1 MSERAQELAEQ
12 MRGVACCAHPV
23 RLRGHI
29 ESVDQATGE
38 LTRSLDTTDA
48 PGGVLLV
55 ACGNRRATACPS
67 CAQTYRGDAWQL
79 IASGLAGG
87 KGVPA
92 EIATRPRVFVTL
104 TAPSFG
110 PVHSRRMRNGKPR
123 VCRTRRTDV
132 CPHGVDR
139 SCRLRHSADD
149 PLLGQPLCP
158 GCFDYTAAVL
168 WNVHASALWNRT
180 VIAIRRQLARN
191 AHVSAKAWSRRARL
205 SFVKVVEYQERGAI
219 HLHAIFRLDRMNSH
233 DGALGASSAEELA
246 AAIREAVLT
255 AVVPVQLP
263 DGNQSHAKW
272 GNQTDVRPLGRDV
285 TRAHAVAAYVAKYAT
300 KSSDAA
306 GALDRRIRRPE
317 EIDRLAINSHLRQ
330 LVRECWRLGGM
341 PQYRGLRLR
350 AWAHTLGYRGHWT
363 TKSRQYS
370 TTFTELR
377 DARRRYAAGDDN
389 GQFALRQLSYAGR
402 GYHLGTAS

>member
-1 MSERAQELAEQ
+1 MPDRAQHLAEQ
-12 MRGVACCAHPV
+12 MREVACCAHPI

-29 ESVDQATGE
+29 DAVDPATGE
-38 LTRSLDTTDA
+38 VTRTLDTSEA

-79 IASGLAGG
+79 IAAGLAGG
-87 KGVPA
+87 KGVSA
-92 EIATRPRVFVTL
+92 EIAARPRVFVTL

-123 VCRTRRTDV
+123 LCRTRRSGS
-132 CPHGVDR
+132 CPHGVAK
-139 SCRLRHSADD
+139 SCRARHAGDD

-158 GCFDYTAAVL
+158 ECFDYTAAAL

-180 VIAIRRQLARN
+180 VIAVRRQLARN
-191 AHVSAKAWSRRARL
+191 AHVSVKAWSRRARL

-219 HLHAIFRLDRMNSH
+219 HLHAIFRLDGIDARQH
-233 DGALGASSAEELA
+233 ALGASSADDLA
-246 AAIREAVLT
+246 AAIQMAVL
-255 AVVPVQLP
+255 ASEVPARLP
-263 DGNQSHAKW
+263 DGSEFRVHW
-272 GNQTDVRPLGRDV
+272 GAQVDVRPLGNEV

-317 EIDRLAINSHLRQ
+317 EIDRLAINAHLRR

-363 TKSRQYS
+363 TKSRHYS

-377 DARRRYAAGDDN
+377 GARRRHAARDDKSDVVL
-389 GQFALRQLSYAGR
+389 ARLSYAGR